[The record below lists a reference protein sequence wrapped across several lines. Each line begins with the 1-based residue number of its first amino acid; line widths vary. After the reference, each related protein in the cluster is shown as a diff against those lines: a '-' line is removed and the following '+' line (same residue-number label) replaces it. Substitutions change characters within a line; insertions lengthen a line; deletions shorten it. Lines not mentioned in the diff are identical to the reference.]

1 MIIDRT
7 SLTYLKWFFS
17 TVISFFVIAVLLSV
31 VLEPPDGALTRI
43 GYWSERDFG
52 WSKQQPTVPVRANGK
67 LLSNPQ
73 VLVLGDSFSV
83 RNIWQSYLAES
94 RNLEILSFHYR
105 DVGCVDNWLRWAVE
119 KHHPEVHTVIIE
131 VVEQSFVPLF
141 RNLNSCTQSLVPKPL
156 EITEHNIK
164 QKLLNSGLTL
174 DVSYLLP
181 TAVNT
186 LKMALT
192 NGRIS
197 SGEAV
202 NVPLSNN
209 GLFSNRK
216 SNRLLYI
223 ASDDTK
229 MTWSKKEVAAIVQ
242 KLKSVQNGFAKNG
255 LRFIVIVVPDK
266 SSAYRKCM
274 SSEAD
279 KYEYPDVFKQLSS
292 AGVNNVNLLNFFQ
305 QAVGETVD
313 LYLPNDNHLGMQGY
327 KLMASKVADEKF

>member
-31 VLEPPDGALTRI
+31 ILQPPDGALTRI

-52 WSKQQPTVPVRANGK
+52 WSKQQPTVTVRANGK

-83 RNIWQSYLAES
+83 KNIWQSYLAES
-94 RNLEILSFHYR
+94 RNLEILSFHFR

-141 RNLNSCTQSLVPKPL
+141 RNLDSCSQSLVPKSL
-156 EITEHNIK
+156 EITGYNLE

-186 LKMALT
+186 LQMGLT

-197 SGEAV
+197 SGEVV
-202 NVPLSNN
+202 NVQLSNS

-229 MTWSKKEVAAIVQ
+229 MTWSKNEVADMVQ
-242 KLKSVQNGFAKNG
+242 KLKYIQNELAKNG
-255 LRFIVIVVPDK
+255 LRFILIVVPDK
-266 SSAYRKCM
+266 SSVYRNYM
-274 SSEAD
+274 SIEVK
-279 KYEYPDVFKQLSS
+279 KYEYPDVFKKLSS
-292 AGVNNVNLLNFFQ
+292 AGVNNVNLLDFFQ
-305 QAVGETVD
+305 EAVGDTVD

-327 KLMASKVADEKF
+327 KLMASKIADEKF